1 MEKNQNNGKEVQS
14 YPAVSVDIV
23 LLTLVDNR
31 LQVALVKSRSSYLDG
46 QLALIG
52 GTVHPDEDKT
62 LDHAV
67 RRILAER
74 GGLSKIFVE
83 QLYTFG
89 SKDRDARGWSVSV
102 AYYGLLPITKLEK
115 TEQELTFYPV
125 DKLPKLP
132 FDHRNIIRTAVER
145 VRGKGGYSTI
155 PARLL
160 DKRFSILQMKDVYSA
175 VLGERI
181 DAAAFRRK
189 VLSLGIIRSTNEKV
203 HLGKGTR
210 PSELFELVPGV
221 VNFDSR
227 I

>member
-1 MEKNQNNGKEVQS
+1 MTEGSVNA
-14 YPAVSVDIV
+14 YPAVSVDMV
-23 LLTLVDNR
+23 LLTIVDER
-31 LQVALVKSRSSYLDG
+31 LHVALVESKSSYLNG

-67 RRILAER
+67 LRILAQR
-74 GGLSKIFVE
+74 GGMKKIFVE

-89 SKDRDARGWSVSV
+89 SRNRDPRGWSVSV
-102 AYYGLLPITKLEK
+102 AYYGLLPIAELKK
-115 TEQELTFYPV
+115 TELAMTFYPV

-132 FDHRNIIRTAVER
+132 FDHKKIIKTAVER

-160 DKRFSILQMKDVYSA
+160 EKKFSLLQMKQIYSA
-175 VLGERI
+175 VLGEEI
-181 DAAAFRRK
+181 DIAAFRRK

-203 HLGKGTR
+203 RINKANR
-210 PSELFELVPGV
+210 PSELYELVPGV

>member
-1 MEKNQNNGKEVQS
+1 MEKNQSTGNDALAA
-14 YPAVSVDIV
+14 PAVSVDIV
-23 LLTLVDNR
+23 LLTLIDKR
-31 LQVALVKSRSSYLDG
+31 LQVALVKSRSSYLNG

-67 RRILAER
+67 HRILAQR
-74 GGLSKIFVE
+74 GGLKKIFVE

-89 SKDRDARGWSVSV
+89 SRDRDDRGWSVSV
-102 AYYGLLPITKLEK
+102 AYYGLLPITELEK
-115 TEQELTFYPV
+115 NEQELTFYPV

-132 FDHRNIIRTAVER
+132 FDHKKIVNTAVER

-160 DKRFSILQMKDVYSA
+160 GKKFSMLQMKQIYSA
-175 VLGERI
+175 VLGEEL
-181 DAAAFRRK
+181 DMSAFRRK
-189 VLSLGIIRSTNEKV
+189 VLSLGIVRTTSEKARID
-203 HLGKGTR
+203 GATR

>member
-1 MEKNQNNGKEVQS
+1 LKKNQPTDTKVVAP
-14 YPAVSVDIV
+14 PAVSVDIV
-23 LLTLVDNR
+23 LLTLVDKR
-31 LQVALVKSRSSYLDG
+31 LHVGLVNSRSKYLNG

-52 GTVHPDEDKT
+52 GTVHTDEDKT

-67 RRILAER
+67 HRILAQR
-74 GGLSKIFVE
+74 GGLKKIFVE

-89 SKDRDARGWSVSV
+89 SKGRDPRGWSVSV
-102 AYYGLLPITKLEK
+102 AYYGLLPINELEK
-115 TEQELTFYPV
+115 DKHELTFYPV

-132 FDHRNIIRTAVER
+132 FDHKQIVEAAVDR

-160 DKRFSILQMKDVYSA
+160 GKKFSMLQMKQIYSA
-175 VLGERI
+175 VLGEEI
-181 DAAAFRRK
+181 DMAAFRRK
-189 VLSLGIIRSTNEKV
+189 VLSLGIVRTTNEKV
-203 HLGKGTR
+203 RMGRASR